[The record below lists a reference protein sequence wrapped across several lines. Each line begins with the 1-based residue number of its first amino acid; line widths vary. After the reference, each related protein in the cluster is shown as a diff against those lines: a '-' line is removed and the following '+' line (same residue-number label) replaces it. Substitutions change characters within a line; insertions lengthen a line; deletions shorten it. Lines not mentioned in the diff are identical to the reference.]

1 MKHGINGVELAVFVF
16 FFLLVSVLGFLAA
29 RWRRAD
35 SALNLDE
42 WGLGGRS
49 FGTWISWFLLGGDL
63 YTAYTFVA
71 VPAAVY
77 AAGAAGFFAVPYTVL
92 VYPLIFCFL
101 PRLWSVAHRHG
112 YITTADFVRGRYGSK
127 GLSLAVAL
135 TGILATMPYVALQ
148 LVGIQAVLD
157 VIGIGGGA
165 STNSFVKDLPLLI
178 AFAVLAAYTYSS
190 GLRAPALIAFVKDTL
205 VYVVIAVAI
214 IYIPLRLGGFGHIFH
229 TSAQAL
235 AKVNPA
241 TGRPRGELVS
251 SAKNQWAYATL
262 AFGSAL
268 ALFMYPHS
276 VTATLSSRSRA
287 VVRRNTVILPL
298 YSLML
303 GLLALLGFMAIADGV
318 GKGIKGYNSQL
329 AIPQLFDNLFPSW
342 FAGVA
347 FAAIGIGALVP
358 AAIMSIAAAN
368 LFTRNIYKDFLRP
381 DATPEQE
388 TRVSKLAS
396 LIVKIGALAF
406 VLSLDQSA
414 AINFQLL
421 GGIWILQT
429 FPALVFGLYTRWFHR
444 WALLAGWA
452 VGMVYGT
459 WAAWT
464 VASATQAHFGGSS
477 KLIPGLGQLGYIG
490 VTAFALNVAVTVV
503 LTLVLRAL
511 GAPAGTDETTHS
523 DYTAESAAE
532 GVEERP
538 LAEAH

>member
-1 MKHGINGVELAVFVF
+1 
-16 FFLLVSVLGFLAA
+16 
-29 RWRRAD
+29 
-35 SALNLDE
+35 
-42 WGLGGRS
+42 
-49 FGTWISWFLLGGDL
+49 
-63 YTAYTFVA
+63 
-71 VPAAVY
+71 
-77 AAGAAGFFAVPYTVL
+77 
-92 VYPLIFCFL
+92 
-101 PRLWSVAHRHG
+101 
-112 YITTADFVRGRYGSK
+112 
-127 GLSLAVAL
+127 
-135 TGILATMPYVALQ
+135 
-148 LVGIQAVLD
+148 
-157 VIGIGGGA
+157 
-165 STNSFVKDLPLLI
+165 
-178 AFAVLAAYTYSS
+178 
-190 GLRAPALIAFVKDTL
+190 
-205 VYVVIAVAI
+205 
-214 IYIPLRLGGFGHIFH
+214 
-229 TSAQAL
+229 
-235 AKVNPA
+235 
-241 TGRPRGELVS
+241 
-251 SAKNQWAYATL
+251 
-262 AFGSAL
+262 
-268 ALFMYPHS
+268 
-276 VTATLSSRSRA
+276 
-287 VVRRNTVILPL
+287 
-298 YSLML
+298 
-303 GLLALLGFMAIADGV
+303 V

-444 WALLAGWA
+444 WALLTGWA

-511 GAPAGTDETTHS
+511 GAPAGT
-523 DYTAESAAE
+523 AESAAE